1 MSSLEEVRKG
11 MDVFDAA
18 GQHVGSVKSVK
29 MGDPEAVTAEGQTLG
44 ERHSLVK
51 ALADAFSGSP
61 DMPDER
67 RERLL
72 RLGYIEVDGK
82 GFGGDFYEAAD
93 AVERVSGNAVH
104 LKAERANP

>member
-1 MSSLEEVRKG
+1 MSSLKQVRTG
-11 MDVFDAA
+11 MDVFDAT
-18 GQHVGSVKSVK
+18 GQHVGTIKSVK
-29 MGDPEAVTAEGQTLG
+29 MGDPEAVTAEGQTPG
-44 ERHSLVK
+44 ERHSLIK
-51 ALADAFSGSP
+51 ALANAFSGSEA
-61 DMPDER
+61 MPDER

-104 LKAERANP
+104 LKADRAHP